1 MQKTPVSLVRTKQL
15 RLNLTESG
23 LSLNH
28 DNTGVDVRFVM
39 LNCFHIHALFVTQD
53 DDEVMSITDEVREDL
68 LQRSTIYHSANLS
81 NFQKRV
87 NDAAAEIALK
97 EPKLVRKG
105 NRGALLAKAR
115 QLVSEEGYMFKKGK
129 SRSKVYGAV
138 ASESESPPKKH
149 VKLSEE
155 IRTQR
160 IGELRE
166 DIEGVDRH
174 LSIKEKRLKHAES
187 LHNYSVCDQFLE
199 QIRELKASRRE
210 KCRELVQLEAKEKR
224 AKRYKAL
231 RSTSNAGQS
240 SSPITDCSSSLA
252 LTPSGP
258 SRTPTP
264 TPASPLGASPLFIPK
279 HTDKGCTSYAEPVD
293 GSESGSTVSSQPF

>member
-1 MQKTPVSLVRTKQL
+1 M
-15 RLNLTESG
+15 
-23 LSLNH
+23 
-28 DNTGVDVRFVM
+28 
-39 LNCFHIHALFVTQD
+39 
-53 DDEVMSITDEVREDL
+53 TDEVREDL
-68 LQRSTIYHSANLS
+68 LERSIIYHSENLS

-105 NRGALLAKAR
+105 NRGTLLVKAR
-115 QLVSEEGYMFKKGK
+115 QVVSEEGYMFKKGK

-138 ASESESPPKKH
+138 ASESEAPPKKR

-160 IGELRE
+160 IDELRE

-174 LSIKEKRLKHAES
+174 LSIKEKRLKHAEA
-187 LHNYSVCDQFLE
+187 LHNYNLCDNFLE

-240 SSPITDCSSSLA
+240 CSPNTDCSSSLA
-252 LTPSGP
+252 PTPSGP

-279 HTDKGCTSYAEPVD
+279 QTVKGCTSYAEPVD
-293 GSESGSTVSSQPF
+293 ESRCKSGSTVSSQPF